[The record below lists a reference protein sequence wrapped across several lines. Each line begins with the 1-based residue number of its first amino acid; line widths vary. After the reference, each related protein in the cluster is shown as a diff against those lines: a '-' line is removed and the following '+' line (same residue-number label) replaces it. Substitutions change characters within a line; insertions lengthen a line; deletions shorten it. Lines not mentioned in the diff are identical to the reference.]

1 MELRKK
7 WKKHDIELNSF
18 SSSSYFTNGTGREYM
33 SNVVSIPNNYPV
45 GWHELLSVFCYHHN
59 TKLLLQYQ
67 YESVGLLPY
76 VQVPYAYN
84 LLFLSRGINSLV
96 HYKLVG

>member
-18 SSSSYFTNGTGREYM
+18 SSSYFTNGTGREYM

-59 TKLLLQYQ
+59 NKLLVAKYYPQ
-67 YESVGLLPY
+67 YESGTVY
-76 VQVPYAYN
+76 QSCVQ
-84 LLFLSRGINSLV
+84 FF
-96 HYKLVG
+96 